1 LHAQG
6 GKTVYSSDFI
16 APYLLP
22 VLYPED
28 LTRELQ
34 LLLGTMVAGLNTA
47 IYWWLWQM

>member
-1 LHAQG
+1 MCPLTPLENSLHPQG

-28 LTRELQ
+28 LTRERQ
-34 LLLGTMVAGLNTA
+34 
-47 IYWWLWQM
+47 